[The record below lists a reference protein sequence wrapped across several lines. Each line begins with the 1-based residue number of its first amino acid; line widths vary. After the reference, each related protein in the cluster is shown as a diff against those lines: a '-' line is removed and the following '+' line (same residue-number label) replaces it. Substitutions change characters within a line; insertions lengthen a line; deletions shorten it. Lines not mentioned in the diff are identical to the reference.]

1 MEHVKTLL
9 LGAAI
14 MLMIALITMHS
25 YGMMALTIVALL
37 ALSYGLGIIVKLLWS
52 DFSSKK
58 KKDTRVELHE
68 HV

>member
-14 MLMIALITMHS
+14 MLMIALVTMHA
-25 YGMMALTIVALL
+25 YGMMALTIAALL

>member
-14 MLMIALITMHS
+14 MLMIALITMHA
-25 YGMMALTIVALL
+25 YGMMALTIAALL